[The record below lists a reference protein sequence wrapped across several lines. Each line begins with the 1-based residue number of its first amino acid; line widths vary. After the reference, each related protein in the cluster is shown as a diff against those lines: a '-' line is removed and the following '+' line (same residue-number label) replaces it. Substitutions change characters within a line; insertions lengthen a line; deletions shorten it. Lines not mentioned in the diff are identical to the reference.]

1 MGYTRDLW
9 TKRIASRS
17 DLSSQVVHLTR
28 GTEINGTKIG
38 PVDVLVSILKD
49 RRIRGS
55 TTDKG
60 FITGDIPATCF
71 QDVPLF
77 SICENIHSEEQYRA
91 AVPDAKVRYMG
102 VGVMFS
108 KPYVFARGGR
118 PVIYE
123 TSDKAKSILPED
135 EWWRIVRF
143 DLNDDQ
149 NFIDW
154 THERE
159 WRVPGSFDFDIEEA
173 TVVLPNN
180 FGYKRFLK
188 QCREVEDEDI
198 VESIRGIVSLGAV
211 FY

>member
-9 TKRIASRS
+9 TKRIANRS

-28 GTEINGTKIG
+28 GTEHEGVKSG
-38 PVDVLVSILKD
+38 PVDVLFEILKS
-49 RRIRGS
+49 RHIRGS

-60 FITGDIPATCF
+60 FICGDIPATCF

-91 AVPDAKVRYMG
+91 SVPDARVRYMG
-102 VGVMFS
+102 VGLMFP

-118 PVIYE
+118 PVLYE
-123 TSDKAKSILPED
+123 TSSKAKAILPED

-143 DLNDDQ
+143 DLNDDD
-149 NFIDW
+149 NIIDW

-159 WRVPGSFDFDIEEA
+159 WRVPGSFDFDLDKA
-173 TVVLPNN
+173 TVILPNN
-180 FGYKRFLK
+180 YGYKRFLK
-188 QCREVEDEDI
+188 LCKEHEDEDI
-198 VESIRGIVSLGAV
+198 LESIRGIVNLGAV